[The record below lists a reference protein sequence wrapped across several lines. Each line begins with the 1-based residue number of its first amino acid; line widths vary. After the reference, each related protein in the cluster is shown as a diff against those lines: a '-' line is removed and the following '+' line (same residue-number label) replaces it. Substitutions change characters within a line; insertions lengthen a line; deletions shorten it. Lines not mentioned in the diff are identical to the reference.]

1 MNGEFDEARWLMEQ
15 LHDMLDTV
23 GSRATGNS
31 MVSAGRVEDLASEPI
46 AAERYYRR
54 GLDVMRLVD
63 EIIGAQ
69 ALAPLLANAL
79 CAQGR
84 VDEAARQL
92 EDIPEPWQGGSN
104 RIRAGWLAARARVCA
119 LRGELGAARQFAT
132 EARTL
137 LSTTDLLDLR
147 GDVTATLSEVL
158 SAARDYEG
166 SRQAAAEAVRL
177 YQQKGNVV
185 AAARS
190 AQL

>member
-1 MNGEFDEARWLMEQ
+1 
-15 LHDMLDTV
+15 
-23 GSRATGNS
+23 
-31 MVSAGRVEDLASEPI
+31 
-46 AAERYYRR
+46 
-54 GLDVMRLVD
+54 
-63 EIIGAQ
+63 
-69 ALAPLLANAL
+69 
-79 CAQGR
+79 
-84 VDEAARQL
+84 
-92 EDIPEPWQGGSN
+92 
-104 RIRAGWLAARARVCA
+104 
-119 LRGELGAARQFAT
+119 LGAARQFAT

-158 SAARDYEG
+158 SAARDYDG